1 MRDRPQRVTAVV
13 FSSRS
18 SVPVPHARPPGP
30 AARARGVL
38 VSTTVPP
45 PPPPTPPPPSTH
57 PSPEELPRGSHRATG
72 RAASSVLP
80 HQRGGVPAATGL
92 LALPGMLEEDHRPR
106 KVRLLSMLALSVVGG
121 LLLAILCLPLVGGVG
136 LGAKSTA
143 DTFNDLPAELFA
155 PPLPERSVIL
165 DRNGAPIAAL
175 HGDQDRVNVPLAR
188 IPVSMRQAI
197 VAIEDRR
204 FYDHHGVDVKG
215 VLRAVVSN
223 QESGEIT
230 QGGSTLTQQYVK
242 NVLITLANTD
252 AGREAAQER
261 SIKRK
266 LREARYALALEK
278 KLSKDQILTNYLN
291 IAYFGDGAYG
301 VAAAAQHYF
310 GKDVSAVNTAE
321 AALLAGLVQN
331 PNVYNPKLHPA
342 TAKER
347 RNQVL
352 TAMGVGGFLTPADV
366 RRSSAASIKVRKGAT
381 VRDGCEAA
389 GSAAFFCQYLRST
402 LLNDPAFG
410 PTPEERQRRLFEG
423 GLQIR
428 TSLDPAVQAAAQSS
442 ADQIVPSG
450 NRVASAVVIVQ
461 PGTGEVL
468 AMAVN

>member
-45 PPPPTPPPPSTH
+45 SSSPPPSTD

-80 HQRGGVPAATGL
+80 HQRGDAPAATGL

-165 DRNGAPIAAL
+165 DRNGAPIASL
-175 HGDQDRVNVPLAR
+175 HGGQDRVNVPFERTPA
-188 IPVSMRQAI
+188 PMRQAI

-204 FYDHHGVDVKG
+204 FYDHHGIDYKG
-215 VLRAVVSN
+215 VLRAAVSN
-223 QESGEIT
+223 QESGEVT

-252 AGREAAQER
+252 AGREAARER

-310 GKDVSAVNTAE
+310 GKDVSAVNAAE

-342 TAKER
+342 AARER
-347 RNQVL
+347 RDQVL
-352 TAMGVGGFLTPADV
+352 TAMGVGGFLTP
-366 RRSSAASIKVRKGAT
+366 
-381 VRDGCEAA
+381 
-389 GSAAFFCQYLRST
+389 
-402 LLNDPAFG
+402 
-410 PTPEERQRRLFEG
+410 
-423 GLQIR
+423 
-428 TSLDPAVQAAAQSS
+428 
-442 ADQIVPSG
+442 
-450 NRVASAVVIVQ
+450 
-461 PGTGEVL
+461 
-468 AMAVN
+468 

>member
-1 MRDRPQRVTAVV
+1 MRGRPQRVTTVEEFAPATPL
-13 FSSRS
+13 FRT
-18 SVPVPHARPPGP
+18 PARK
-30 AARARGVL
+30 ARRPEHEEYL

-45 PPPPTPPPPSTH
+45 PPSTPSTDPPPDDVSRGPRRA
-57 PSPEELPRGSHRATG
+57 SPGTRSSALPK
-72 RAASSVLP
+72 
-80 HQRGGVPAATGL
+80 QRGKASRPTGL
-92 LALPGMLEEDHRPR
+92 LGLPGMSEDDNRPR

-121 LLLAILCLPLVGGVG
+121 LLLALLCLPLVGGVG

-155 PPLPERSVIL
+155 PPLPERSVVL

-175 HGDQDRVNVPLAR
+175 HGDQDRENVPLAR

-204 FYDHHGVDVKG
+204 FYDHHGVDYKG

-278 KLSKDQILTNYLN
+278 KLSKDQILMNYLN

-301 VAAAAQHYF
+301 VAAASQHYF
-310 GKDVSAVNTAE
+310 GKDIGTVNAAE

-342 TAKER
+342 AAKQR
-347 RNQVL
+347 RDLVL
-352 TAMGVGGFLTPADV
+352 TAMGESAFLTPEAV
-366 RRSSAASIKVRKGAT
+366 RYASAVPVRVRKGAT
-381 VRDGCEAA
+381 VSDGCEAA
-389 GSAAFFCQYLRST
+389 G
-402 LLNDPAFG
+402 
-410 PTPEERQRRLFEG
+410 
-423 GLQIR
+423 
-428 TSLDPAVQAAAQSS
+428 
-442 ADQIVPSG
+442 
-450 NRVASAVVIVQ
+450 
-461 PGTGEVL
+461 
-468 AMAVN
+468 